1 MPAYKAIANSGPAST
16 IGAAVRIFDR
26 APAGERR
33 WLLWPLNLLLTI
45 ALFATV
51 TLAAQGCS
59 TITSSVKS
67 LWSSDDDTS
76 DDAADDSAGEPL
88 PPPVAN
94 VAVTYK
100 RPGDALTRA
109 TVIKFFGADVI
120 ANHQRDPAHLESTVR
135 FDGGVPIWEFKADES
150 TFGSIT
156 GVGAAKYSVKSIEY
170 SKVPTHF
177 TQVIPE
183 EGPPEPLDRG
193 AYYVFQ
199 IDRQSGSTSY
209 QAVKVLADGSLQAYN
224 AQPRAG
230 NSYLLCCNI
239 TSEFPEPVV
248 LPEPNPDA
256 QTENA
261 PADQPPDEPSAPQLS
276 APPPDS
282 PYSGAGQPPSAPSA
296 EPPPADT
303 TPGDSPD
310 SGLGVP

>member
-1 MPAYKAIANSGPAST
+1 M
-16 IGAAVRIFDR
+16 RIFDR
-26 APAGERR
+26 APARERR
-33 WLLWPLNLLLTI
+33 WLLWPVNLLLTI
-45 ALFATV
+45 VLSFTV
-51 TLAAQGCS
+51 TLGIQGCS
-59 TITSSVKS
+59 DATTYVKS
-67 LWSSDDDTS
+67 LWSSGDDTDA
-76 DDAADDSAGEPL
+76 DDAADTEGEPL

-100 RPGDALTRA
+100 RPGDALVRA

-120 ANHQRDPAHLESTVR
+120 ANHSRDASHSESVVR

-156 GVGAAKYSVKSIEY
+156 GVGAAKYAVKSIEY

-230 NSYLLCCNI
+230 SSYLLCCNV

-248 LPEPNPDA
+248 LPEPSPDTG
-256 QTENA
+256 TENA
-261 PADQPPDEPSAPQLS
+261 TLDQPPPDDSSSSSAPPALS
-276 APPPDS
+276 APPADS
-282 PYSGAGQPPSAPSA
+282 PYSGTSQPPPPLVPGSA
-296 EPPPADT
+296 
-303 TPGDSPD
+303 DSPED
-310 SGLGVP
+310 SPESGFGVP